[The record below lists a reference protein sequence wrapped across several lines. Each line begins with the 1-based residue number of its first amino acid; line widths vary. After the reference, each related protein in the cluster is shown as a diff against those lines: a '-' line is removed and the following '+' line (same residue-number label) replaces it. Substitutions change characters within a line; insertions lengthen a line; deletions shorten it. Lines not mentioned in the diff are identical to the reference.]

1 MNTIKALLPAT
12 LVFISSYSMAQE
24 KLKATSI
31 NIFKNG
37 TYFVAKEGNVNLTDK
52 YCKIQAPSSPLLST
66 FWLTTTKDIDI
77 SRVDFRTDTIKTTRY
92 ARNMQE
98 LISANKGKKARITYN
113 VNSTQTGNAKGTI
126 ENYMKES
133 GIVKFKTAEGS
144 TLYLNTNSIIEFYVD
159 ETSSDKLTS
168 DSLARLAKITF
179 SKSKPNADLRL
190 SYMHTGMNWIPSYN
204 VKIIDD
210 KTLQIEMKA
219 LIENYSEE
227 ITDADLTLTVGAA
240 NFKYGTQID
249 PLALNYLSGGST
261 YNGYNNY
268 NNNYNYQYSNALVA
282 PMSEAVGDNVSGVA
296 YNNYNTYTTSG
307 EKTNDLYMYKLGK
320 VSLPMNTKS
329 LFNIF
334 SVNAP
339 YEDLYEVNIYD
350 NINYASN
357 RRITNNEEQLFDVFH
372 SLRITN
378 TSSYPFT
385 TAPVFVQDKNM
396 QPLGQDQVK
405 YTATG
410 AKVKVQIAKATDIRV
425 NCLEEE
431 TGKVEN
437 AKTYNKNSYRKVM
450 IKGTIKIENRQPK
463 AAQVNVSK
471 AVNGEIKT
479 ASNGGKINKSGQY
492 NGINA
497 YSDVE
502 WNISVGANEEKTI
515 TYEYEVY
522 VYSGY

>member
-1 MNTIKALLPAT
+1 MKNLKSLITLSFAALYFFPAN
-12 LVFISSYSMAQE
+12 AQE

-37 TYFVAKEGNVNLTDK
+37 TYFVAKEGTVNVTDK
-52 YCKIQAPSSPLLST
+52 YCKIQAPASPLLAT

-77 SRVDFRTDTIKTTRY
+77 QRVDFRTDTIKTTRY
-92 ARNMQE
+92 ARNIQE
-98 LISANKGKKARITYN
+98 LISANKGKKGGLTYTI
-113 VNSTQTGNAKGTI
+113 NSTNTGNVKGII
-126 ENYMKES
+126 ENYFKES
-133 GIVKFKTAEGS
+133 GIVKFKTTDGNS
-144 TLYLNTNSIIEFYVD
+144 IYLNTNSIIDFTVEGV
-159 ETSSDKLTS
+159 SVDKLTT

-179 SKSKPNADLRL
+179 NKSKSDAALRL

-204 VKIIDD
+204 IKLIDD

-219 LIENYSEE
+219 LIENYSED
-227 ITDADLTLTVGAA
+227 IMDAELTLTVGAA

-249 PLALNYLSGGST
+249 PLALNYMSGST
-261 YNGYNNY
+261 NYNYNNY
-268 NNNYNYQYSNALVA
+268 NNNYNYQYSNAMVA
-282 PMSEAVGDNVSGVA
+282 PMAESRAEDGNVA
-296 YNNYNTYTTSG
+296 YNNYQTYTTSG

-320 VSLPMNTKS
+320 VSLPMSTKS

-378 TSSYPFT
+378 SSTYPFT

-396 QPLGQDQVK
+396 QPLGQDQIK

-410 AKVKVQIAKATDIRV
+410 AKVKVQIAKATDISV
-425 NCLEEE
+425 NCTEEE
-431 TGKVEN
+431 IAKVEN
-437 AKTYNKNSYRKVM
+437 ARTYNKNSYRKVT
-450 IKGTIKIENRQPK
+450 IKGTVKIENHQPK
-463 AAQVNVSK
+463 AVQLNITKSI
-471 AVNGEIKT
+471 NGEIKN
-479 ASNGGKINKSGQY
+479 ASSSGKINKSGQY

-497 YSDVE
+497 YSDAE
-502 WNISVGANEEKTI
+502 WNISVGANEEKSV

>member
-1 MNTIKALLPAT
+1 MKNMKSLFCIGIGSLF
-12 LVFISSYSMAQE
+12 FISANAQE

-37 TYFVAKEGNVNLTDK
+37 TYFVAKEGTVNITDK
-52 YCKIQAPSSPLLST
+52 YCKIQAPTSPLLST

-77 SRVDFRTDTIKTTRY
+77 QRVDFRTDTIKTTRY
-92 ARNMQE
+92 ARNIQE
-98 LISANKGKKARITYN
+98 LISANKGKKGGLTYN
-113 VNSTQTGNAKGTI
+113 VNSTLTKSATGFI
-126 ENYMKES
+126 DNYFKES
-133 GIVKFKTAEGS
+133 GIVKFRTTDGHS
-144 TLYLNTNSIIEFYVD
+144 LYLNTNSIIDFTVEG
-159 ETSSDKLTS
+159 SSVDKLTT

-179 SKSKPNADLRL
+179 SKSKSDAALKL
-190 SYMHTGMNWIPSYN
+190 SYMHTGMTWIPSYN
-204 VKIIDD
+204 IKLIDD
-210 KTLQIEMKA
+210 KTLQVEMKA
-219 LIENYSEE
+219 LVENYSED
-227 ITDADLTLTVGAA
+227 ITDAELTLTVGAA

-249 PLALNYLSGGST
+249 PLALNYLSGST
-261 YNGYNNY
+261 VYNYNNH
-268 NNNYNYQYSNALVA
+268 NNNYNYQYSNAYVA
-282 PMSEAVGDNVSGVA
+282 PMAESRADDSGIS
-296 YNNYNTYTTSG
+296 YNNYQIYTTAG
-307 EKTNDLYMYKLGK
+307 EKTNDLYMYKVGK
-320 VSLPMNTKS
+320 VSLQMNTKS

-350 NINYASN
+350 NINYANN

-378 TSSYPFT
+378 SSTYPFT

-396 QPLGQDQVK
+396 HPLGQDQIK

-425 NCLEEE
+425 NCTEEE
-431 TGKVEN
+431 IAKVEN
-437 AKTYNKNSYRKVM
+437 AKTYNKNSYRKVT
-450 IKGTIKIENRQPK
+450 IKGTVKLENHQPK
-463 AAQVNVSK
+463 AVQLNITKSI
-471 AVNGEIKT
+471 NGEIKN
-479 ASNGGKINKSGQY
+479 ASDSGKINKSGQY

-497 YSDVE
+497 NSDVE
-502 WNISVGANEEKTI
+502 WNISVGANAEKSI